1 MHTTQD
7 KPLAFN
13 EAIFKGK
20 LPVKGD
26 HVSVEANEG
35 KYWCF
40 GEHRTMVITRNQP
53 FYKPPDLDTG
63 FYQRLSQPILEMLR
77 TTGQVSSDDVHD
89 EIMSLVGV
97 EHSPKVIGWVFGWLA
112 RKKRIH

>member
-1 MHTTQD
+1 MTEQSLVYQATVREVRRTGGWIILHTTQE

-26 HVSVEANEG
+26 RISVEANEG

-40 GEHRTMVITRNQP
+40 GEHRSMVITKGGE
-53 FYKPPDLDTG
+53 FYRPPDLDTG
-63 FYQRLSQPILEMLR
+63 FYERLSQPILEMLR
-77 TTGQVSSDDVHD
+77 T
-89 EIMSLVGV
+89 
-97 EHSPKVIGWVFGWLA
+97 
-112 RKKRIH
+112 